1 MKKVIR
7 LTESDLTRIVKR
19 VIKEDE
25 EQRVQDQLERIP
37 LAKEASENV
46 EDALSP
52 EEQDY
57 LKNYIENNEKQ
68 FLEIVKD
75 RVEIAKQKEESYGEY
90 SEGQEDDEE
99 EYEGEV
105 EEPNYKDEFQ
115 KEVGMSREEFDIRK
129 LIDKVIGYGGV
140 ISGLGVVPAAMAIGG
155 GAAAALGITGIAL
168 YMLKDA
174 AWYQRGQ
181 NTAQTPGSGIKRS
194 GGMNYAAAKMARGE
208 D

>member
-1 MKKVIR
+1 MKKIIR

-25 EQRVQDQLERIP
+25 EQRVAVQLEKIP
-37 LAKEASENV
+37 QAKEASENV
-46 EDALSP
+46 EEVLSP
-52 EEQDY
+52 EEQEY
-57 LKNYIENNEKQ
+57 LKDYIEKNKKQ

-90 SEGQEDDEE
+90 SEAEEEDEE

-105 EEPNYKDEFQ
+105 EEPDYEGEFQ
-115 KEVGMSREEFDIRK
+115 KEVGMSRQEFDVRK

-140 ISGLGVVPAAMAIGG
+140 ISGLGIVPAAMAIGG
-155 GAAAALGITGIAL
+155 GAAAALGLSGIAL

-174 AWYQRGQ
+174 AWYQRGE
-181 NTAQTPGSGIKRS
+181 NTAQTPGSGIKQS